1 MGKARLLALV
11 LIIAFAI
18 SLIQNVQAA
27 GVISTISVGGTP
39 WGVAYNSAKGE
50 IYAVNSGS
58 GRAIWV
64 ISDATNTVTSTISL
78 TQNPYRVE
86 YDSGKNEIFVA
97 NYAANSVSIISAET
111 NREVATVPVG
121 KSPASFAYDSG
132 KGEMFVA
139 NTGDDTVSVISDS
152 TNTVVANITVGS
164 NPYDLA
170 YDSAKGEIF
179 VANSYGRSVS
189 VISDTTNEVVATIA
203 VGSGP
208 LGIVYDAAKGEIFVA
223 NLNSNTVSV
232 ISDSTNTVVA
242 TITVGAG
249 PAPVAYDSGKGQIY
263 VANRN
268 DGTVSV
274 ISDAD
279 NTVVQTLTVG
289 ASPYGIAYDSGKGEI
304 FVANQGDGSI
314 SVISDSAAA
323 SVSPSASTGTSPQAT
338 TTPTSTPSEPAS
350 SDLQQQV
357 WTPNPT
363 NTVITVG
370 ISAVVLGAVSTIF
383 SALSDPLA
391 SAGGSLG
398 EKTKEVIPD
407 KLKEWLEKVVE
418 SRREVEATEKTGSL
432 FKPTMPEVV
441 AYVVSIIILGISFS
455 YVKVITLSQLWELLP
470 IFIATSIIVVFVQKF
485 FTIIYLRHKGVWS
498 EQAIW
503 PLGLILF
510 LFTTF
515 ALKVPFAS
523 PTRTKHTNKFTEK
536 LGATTASAE
545 ILIGLAFA
553 GLFFALLELGYTAI
567 GGAGLSMCVI
577 GAFFASFPIKPLSG
591 KNIFTHSKTRWLA
604 MFVLTLIV
612 FIGWLLIL

>member
-1 MGKARLLALV
+1 MGKARLLVLV
-11 LIIAFAI
+11 LIIAFTI

-27 GVISTISVGGTP
+27 GVISTISVGGKP

-50 IYAVNSGS
+50 IYTVNSGS
-58 GRAIWV
+58 GKSIWV
-64 ISDATNTVTSTISL
+64 ISDTTHIVTSTIPL

-86 YDSGKNEIFVA
+86 YDSGKNEFFVA
-97 NYAANSVSIISAET
+97 NYAANSVSIFSAET

-139 NTGDDTVSVISDS
+139 NTGDNTVSVISDS

-164 NPYDLA
+164 SPYDLA

-179 VANSYGRSVS
+179 VSNSYGRSVS
-189 VISDTTNEVVATIA
+189 VISDTTNEVIATIA

-208 LGIVYDAAKGEIFVA
+208 LGIAYDSAKGEIFVA

-242 TITVGAG
+242 TINVGSG

-279 NTVVQTLTVG
+279 NTVIQTLTVG
-289 ASPYGIAYDSGKGEI
+289 TSPYGIAYDSAKGEI
-304 FVANQGDGSI
+304 YVANQDDGSI
-314 SVISDSAAA
+314 SVISDSATA
-323 SVSPSASTGTSPQAT
+323 SVSPSPSASTSTSPQAT
-338 TTPTSTPSEPAS
+338 ATPSQPDS
-350 SDLQQQV
+350 SDLQGQV
-357 WTPNPT
+357 WTPSPT
-363 NTVITVG
+363 NTVVTIGLT
-370 ISAVVLGAVSTIF
+370 AVVLGAVSTIF

-391 SAGGSLG
+391 DAGGSLA
-398 EKTKEVIPD
+398 EKTKDMIPD
-407 KLKEWLEKVVE
+407 KLKEWIEKSVE
-418 SRREVEATEKTGSL
+418 SRREVEAAEKTGSL
-432 FKPTMPEVV
+432 FKPTLPEVV
-441 AYVVSIIILGISFS
+441 AYVVSILILGISFS
-455 YVKVITLSQLWELLP
+455 YVKVINLSQLWELLP
-470 IFIATSIIVVFVQKF
+470 IFIATSIIVAFVQKF
-485 FTIIYLRHKGVWS
+485 FTISYLRHKGVWS
-498 EQAIW
+498 EQSIW

-515 ALKVPFAS
+515 AFKVPFAS

-536 LGATTASAE
+536 LGATVATAE
-545 ILIGLAFA
+545 MLIGLAFA
-553 GLFFALLELGYTAI
+553 AVFFTLLELGYTAV

-577 GAFFASFPIKPLSG
+577 GTFFASFPIKPLVG
-591 KNIFTHSKTRWLA
+591 KGIFTYSKSRWLA
-604 MFVLTLIV
+604 MFLLTLIV
-612 FIGWLLIL
+612 FIAWLLIL

>member
-18 SLIQNVQAA
+18 SLIQNAQAA
-27 GVISTISVGGTP
+27 ATITTISVGGAP

-50 IYAVNSGS
+50 VYVVNSGS
-58 GRAIWV
+58 GRSIWV
-64 ISDATNTVTSTISL
+64 ISDTTHTVTSTIPL

-86 YDSGKNEIFVA
+86 YDSGKGEIFVA
-97 NYAANSVSIISAET
+97 NYAADSVSIISAET
-111 NREVATVPVG
+111 KSVIATIPVG

-139 NTGDDTVSVISDS
+139 NTGDNTVSVISDS

-189 VISDTTNEVVATIA
+189 VISDTTNTVIATIA

-208 LGIVYDAAKGEIFVA
+208 LGTVYDSAKGEIFVA
-223 NLNSNTVSV
+223 NLNSGTVSV

-242 TITVGAG
+242 TVTVGSG
-249 PAPVAYDSGKGQIY
+249 PTPVAYDSGKGQIY

-274 ISDAD
+274 ISDVD
-279 NTVVQTLTVG
+279 NTVLQTITVG
-289 ASPYGIAYDSGKGEI
+289 KTPYGVAYDSAKGEI
-304 FVANQGDGSI
+304 YVANQGDGSV
-314 SVISDSAAA
+314 SVISDSATATT
-323 SVSPSASTGTSPQAT
+323 SPSPSASPETSTSPQAT
-338 TTPTSTPSEPAS
+338 TTPTQPAS
-350 SDLQQQV
+350 LDLAQQV

-370 ISAVVLGAVSTIF
+370 ISAVVLGAVATIF
-383 SALSDPLA
+383 SAISEPLA
-391 SAGGSLG
+391 GAGGSLG
-398 EKTKEVIPD
+398 EKTKDMLPD

-418 SRREVEATEKTGSL
+418 SRREAEVAEKTGPL
-432 FKPTMPEVV
+432 FKPTPTEVV
-441 AYVVSIIILGISFS
+441 AYAASIIILGISFS
-455 YVKVITLSQLWELLP
+455 YVKVITLNQIWELLP
-470 IFIATSIIVVFVQKF
+470 IFIATSIIVGFVQKF
-485 FTIIYLRHKGVWS
+485 FTIAYLRHKGVWS
-498 EQAIW
+498 EQTIW

-515 ALKVPFAS
+515 AFKVPFAS

-536 LGATTASAE
+536 LGATTSTVE

-553 GLFFALLELGYTAI
+553 GIFFALLELGYTAI

-577 GAFFASFPIKPLSG
+577 GAFFGAFPIKPLGG
-591 KNIFTHSKTRWLA
+591 KNIFTYSKRNWLI
-604 MFVLTLIV
+604 MYLITLSVFV
-612 FIGWLLIL
+612 GWLLIL